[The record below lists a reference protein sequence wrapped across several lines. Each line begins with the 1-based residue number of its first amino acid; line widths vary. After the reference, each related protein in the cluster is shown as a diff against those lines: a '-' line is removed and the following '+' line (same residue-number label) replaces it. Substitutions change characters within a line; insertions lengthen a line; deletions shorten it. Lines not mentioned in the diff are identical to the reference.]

1 MCEVVEEAGEADAR
15 RRLRLKL
22 DSFLLVFPFS
32 WLLVGLF
39 SSLFPATYY
48 LLLAYLVFFF
58 FFYISF
64 VIYSISRGV
73 FCCCFFFRFFTLLVV
88 VG

>member
-58 FFYISF
+58 LHFICHLQYITGRFLLLFFL
-64 VIYSISRGV
+64 
-73 FCCCFFFRFFTLLVV
+73 RFFTLLVV